1 MAVFTSLKTIEIK
14 KILETYDIGSLK
26 KFHGITE
33 GIENTNYFI
42 KTSRKKII
50 LTIFEKRVQNRDV
63 PFFVNLMDLMQKKG
77 FKCPKP
83 IKNKKN
89 KVIFKIKNK
98 PAIIVSFLE
107 GKSKKKLNNK
117 ECFHIGKEIAKFHQI
132 SSKLKIKRKNTLGL
146 KTWLKMYEQT
156 KKYSAQY
163 SLKLKSYLNA
173 YKNNKPKKL
182 SSGIIHADLFPDN
195 IFFKNGKF
203 SGFIDFYFSCNESFL
218 YELAICINAL
228 CFDKKKDNFV
238 MNNKKIKNLIN
249 GYEAIRSLSK
259 KEKQSLNLMCRGAA
273 LRYLLTRIYD
283 FFNTPNNALIK
294 IKDPREYLQ
303 KLIIHNNLTDYKDYY
318 K

>member
-228 CFDKKKDNFV
+228 CFDK
-238 MNNKKIKNLIN
+238 NKINKIKIKNLLK
-249 GYEAIRSLSK
+249 GYNSI
-259 KEKQSLNLMCRGAA
+259 
-273 LRYLLTRIYD
+273 
-283 FFNTPNNALIK
+283 IK
-294 IKDPREYLQ
+294 IKSNEFKQLNVLCLGAAIRFFVTRLYDQNNTPKDAKIKKKDPKEYLF
-303 KLIIHNNLTDYKDYY
+303 KMNYFYKNLKNSVYD
-318 K
+318 

>member
-1 MAVFTSLKTIEIK
+1 MAVFTSLKKIEIK
-14 KILETYDIGSLK
+14 KILDDYDIGSLK

-63 PFFVNLMDLMQKKG
+63 PFFVNLMDMMQKKG

-107 GKSKKKLNNK
+107 GKSKKNLNNK

-146 KTWLKMYEQT
+146 KTWFKMYEQT
-156 KKYSAQY
+156 KKYNAQY

-228 CFDKKKDNFV
+228 CFDK
-238 MNNKKIKNLIN
+238 NKINKIKIKNLLK
-249 GYEAIRSLSK
+249 GYNSI
-259 KEKQSLNLMCRGAA
+259 
-273 LRYLLTRIYD
+273 
-283 FFNTPNNALIK
+283 IK
-294 IKDPREYLQ
+294 IKSNEFKQLNVLCLGAAIRFFVTRLYDQNNTPKDAKIKKKDPKEYLF
-303 KLIIHNNLTDYKDYY
+303 KMNYFYKNLKNSVYD
-318 K
+318 

>member
-14 KILETYDIGSLK
+14 KILDDYDIGSLK

-50 LTIFEKRVQNRDV
+50 LTIFEKRVQSRDV

-98 PAIIVSFLE
+98 PAILVSFLE

-146 KTWLKMYEQT
+146 KTWFKMYEQT
-156 KKYSAQY
+156 KKYNAQY

-228 CFDKKKDNFV
+228 CFDK
-238 MNNKKIKNLIN
+238 NKINKIKIKNLLK
-249 GYEAIRSLSK
+249 GYNSI
-259 KEKQSLNLMCRGAA
+259 
-273 LRYLLTRIYD
+273 
-283 FFNTPNNALIK
+283 IK
-294 IKDPREYLQ
+294 IKSNEFKQLNVLCLGAAIRFFVTRLYDQNNTPKDAKIKKKDPKEYLF
-303 KLIIHNNLTDYKDYY
+303 KMNYFYKNLKNSVYD
-318 K
+318 

>member
-1 MAVFTSLKTIEIK
+1 MAVFTSLKKIEIK
-14 KILETYDIGSLK
+14 KILDDYDIGSLK

-63 PFFVNLMDLMQKKG
+63 PFFVNLMDMMQKKG
-77 FKCPKP
+77 FECPKP

-146 KTWLKMYEQT
+146 KTWFKMYEQT
-156 KKYSAQY
+156 KKYNAQY

-228 CFDKKKDNFV
+228 CFDK
-238 MNNKKIKNLIN
+238 NKINKIKIKNLLK
-249 GYEAIRSLSK
+249 GYNSI
-259 KEKQSLNLMCRGAA
+259 
-273 LRYLLTRIYD
+273 
-283 FFNTPNNALIK
+283 IK
-294 IKDPREYLQ
+294 IKSNEFKQLNVLCLGAAIRFFVTRLYDQNNTPKNAKIKKKDPKEYLF
-303 KLIIHNNLTDYKDYY
+303 KMNYFYKNLKNSVYD
-318 K
+318 

>member
-63 PFFVNLMDLMQKKG
+63 PFFVNLMDMMQKKG

-146 KTWLKMYEQT
+146 GTWFKMYEQT
-156 KKYSAQY
+156 KKYNAQY

-182 SSGIIHADLFPDN
+182 STGIIHADLFPDN

-228 CFDKKKDNFV
+228 CFDK
-238 MNNKKIKNLIN
+238 NKINKIKIKNLLK
-249 GYEAIRSLSK
+249 GYNSI
-259 KEKQSLNLMCRGAA
+259 
-273 LRYLLTRIYD
+273 
-283 FFNTPNNALIK
+283 IK
-294 IKDPREYLQ
+294 IKSNEFKQLNVLCLGAAIRFFVTRLYDQKNTPKDAKIKKKDPKEYLI
-303 KLIIHNNLTDYKDYY
+303 KMNYFYKNLKNSVYD
-318 K
+318 

>member
-228 CFDKKKDNFV
+228 CFDK
-238 MNNKKIKNLIN
+238 NKINKIKIKNLLK
-249 GYEAIRSLSK
+249 GYNSI
-259 KEKQSLNLMCRGAA
+259 
-273 LRYLLTRIYD
+273 
-283 FFNTPNNALIK
+283 IK
-294 IKDPREYLQ
+294 IKLNEFKQLNVLCLGAAIRFFVTRLYDQNNTPKDAKIKKKDPKEYLF
-303 KLIIHNNLTDYKDYY
+303 KMNYFYKNLKNSVYD
-318 K
+318 

>member
-1 MAVFTSLKTIEIK
+1 MAIFTSLKTIEIK

-50 LTIFEKRVQNRDV
+50 LNIFEKRVQNRDV
-63 PFFVNLMDLMQKKG
+63 PFFVSLMDLMQKKG

-146 KTWLKMYEQT
+146 KTWFKMYEQT
-156 KKYSAQY
+156 KKYNAQY

-173 YKNNKPKKL
+173 YKNN
-182 SSGIIHADLFPDN
+182 
-195 IFFKNGKF
+195 
-203 SGFIDFYFSCNESFL
+203 
-218 YELAICINAL
+218 
-228 CFDKKKDNFV
+228 
-238 MNNKKIKNLIN
+238 
-249 GYEAIRSLSK
+249 
-259 KEKQSLNLMCRGAA
+259 
-273 LRYLLTRIYD
+273 
-283 FFNTPNNALIK
+283 
-294 IKDPREYLQ
+294 
-303 KLIIHNNLTDYKDYY
+303 
-318 K
+318 

>member
-1 MAVFTSLKTIEIK
+1 MAVFTSLKKIEIK
-14 KILETYDIGSLK
+14 KILDTYDIGSLK

-63 PFFVNLMDLMQKKG
+63 PFFVNLMDMMQKKG

-107 GKSKKKLNNK
+107 GKSKKNLNNK

-146 KTWLKMYEQT
+146 KTWFKMYEQT
-156 KKYSAQY
+156 KKYNAQY

-228 CFDKKKDNFV
+228 CFDK
-238 MNNKKIKNLIN
+238 NKINKIKIKNLLK
-249 GYEAIRSLSK
+249 GYNSI
-259 KEKQSLNLMCRGAA
+259 
-273 LRYLLTRIYD
+273 
-283 FFNTPNNALIK
+283 IK
-294 IKDPREYLQ
+294 IKSNEFKQLNVLCLGAAIRFFVTRLYDQKNTPKDAKIKKKDPKEYLF
-303 KLIIHNNLTDYKDYY
+303 KMNYFYKNLKNSVYD
-318 K
+318 

>member
-107 GKSKKKLNNK
+107 GKSKKNLNNK

-146 KTWLKMYEQT
+146 KTWFKMYEQT
-156 KKYSAQY
+156 KKYNAQY

-228 CFDKKKDNFV
+228 CFDK
-238 MNNKKIKNLIN
+238 NKINKIKIKNLLK
-249 GYEAIRSLSK
+249 GYNSI
-259 KEKQSLNLMCRGAA
+259 
-273 LRYLLTRIYD
+273 
-283 FFNTPNNALIK
+283 IK
-294 IKDPREYLQ
+294 IKSNEFKQLNVLCLGAAIRFFVTRLYDQNNTPKDAKIKKKDPKEYLF
-303 KLIIHNNLTDYKDYY
+303 KMNYFYKNLKNSVYD
-318 K
+318 